1 MANIKN
7 NSASKDTQRRLLE
20 AAGEV
25 FADRGFHSATMKE
38 ITDRAG
44 ASLASINYH
53 FSDKAE
59 LYAAVMRTLTVEA
72 EMMLPPR
79 SSASE
84 TAPEQFKRLVHA
96 LAEQCLRR
104 DKPRWQHV
112 LIGREM
118 AQPTGAMEPYIRN
131 VIRPIND
138 SLAEIIAAITG
149 RQMRDP
155 VVGLIVA
162 SIVGQCVYHAHHTP
176 NMAELHPQLG
186 QSMDAEQIA
195 EHIATFSLAGIE
207 ASKLRKRITEP
218 EE

>member
-1 MANIKN
+1 MANVKN

-59 LYAAVMRTLTVEA
+59 LYAAVIRTLTVEA
-72 EMMLPPR
+72 EMDLPPR
-79 SSASE
+79 TSAGE
-84 TAPEQFKRLVHA
+84 TAPEQFKRLVHD
-96 LAEQCLRR
+96 LVEHCLRR

-118 AQPTGAMEPYIRN
+118 AQPTGAMEPFIRN
-131 VIRPIND
+131 VIRPLNG
-138 SLAEIIAAITG
+138 SLSETVAEIARRDKG
-149 RQMRDP
+149 DP

-176 NMAELHPQLG
+176 IMAELHPQLG
-186 QSMDAEQIA
+186 QSVDAEQIA

-207 ASKLRKRITEP
+207 AS
-218 EE
+218 

>member
-25 FADRGFHSATMKE
+25 FAERGFHSATMKE
-38 ITDRAG
+38 ITDRAE

-59 LYAAVMRTLTVEA
+59 LYAAVIRTLTVEC
-72 EMMLPPR
+72 EMTLSPENLG
-79 SSASE
+79 SD
-84 TAPEQFKRLVHA
+84 TAPEQFKRFVHELV
-96 LAEQCLRR
+96 ERCLRR

-112 LIGREM
+112 LIGREL
-118 AQPTGAMEPYIRN
+118 AQPTGALEPFIRN

-138 SLAEIIAAITG
+138 RLSEIVAEITG
-149 RQMRDP
+149 RETRDA

-162 SIVGQCVYHAHHTP
+162 SIVGQCVYHAQHTP
-176 NMAELHPQLG
+176 NMAELHPQL
-186 QSMDAEQIA
+186 AESVDVGQIA

-207 ASKLRKRITEP
+207 ASKVRQ
-218 EE
+218 

>member
-25 FADRGFHSATMKE
+25 FAERGFHSATMKE
-38 ITDRAG
+38 ITDRAE

-59 LYAAVMRTLTVEA
+59 LYAAVIRTLTVEA
-72 EMMLPPR
+72 EMTLSPR
-79 SSASE
+79 NSAGD
-84 TAPEQFKRLVHA
+84 TAPEQFKRFVHELV
-96 LAEQCLRR
+96 ERCLRR

-118 AQPTGAMEPYIRN
+118 AQPTGALEPFIRN

-138 SLAEIIAAITG
+138 RLSEIVAGITG
-149 RQMRDP
+149 RESRDP

-162 SIVGQCVYHAHHTP
+162 SIVGQCVYHAQHTP
-176 NMAELHPQLG
+176 NMAELHPQLRRSVDVG
-186 QSMDAEQIA
+186 QIA

-207 ASKLRKRITEP
+207 ASKVKQ
-218 EE
+218 

>member
-7 NSASKDTQRRLLE
+7 NSASKQTQRRLLE

-25 FADRGFHSATMKE
+25 FAERGFHSATMKE
-38 ITDRAG
+38 ITDRAE

-59 LYAAVMRTLTVEA
+59 LYAAVIRTMTVEA
-72 EMMLPPR
+72 ETMLPPKC
-79 SSASE
+79 SADE
-84 TAPEQFKRLVHA
+84 PATERFKRIVHN

-118 AQPTGAMEPYIRN
+118 AEPTGALEPFIRK

-138 SLAEIIAAITG
+138 SLAEVVAAITG

-176 NMAELHPQLG
+176 HMAELHPQLG
-186 QSMDAEQIA
+186 QALNVAQIA
-195 EHIATFSLAGIE
+195 EHIATFSLAGVK
-207 ASKLRKRITEP
+207 AYKVRQ
-218 EE
+218 

>member
-25 FADRGFHSATMKE
+25 FAERGFHSATMKE

-72 EMMLPPR
+72 EMALPPER
-79 SSASE
+79 SPGD
-84 TAPEQFKRLVHA
+84 TAPQQFKRLVHA
-96 LAEQCLRR
+96 LVEHCLRR

-118 AQPTGAMEPYIRN
+118 AQPTGALEPFIRK

-138 SLAEIIAAITG
+138 RLAEIVAAMTS
-149 RQMRDP
+149 RKTQDQ

-162 SIVGQCVYHAHHTP
+162 SIIGQCVYHAHHTQ

-186 QSMDAEQIA
+186 PSVDVGQIA

-207 ASKLRKRITEP
+207 ASKLRE
-218 EE
+218 

>member
-59 LYAAVMRTLTVEA
+59 LYAAVMRTLTVETA
-72 EMMLPPR
+72 MALPIR
-79 SSASE
+79 SSAGD
-84 TAPEQFKRLVHA
+84 TAPEQFKRLVHS
-96 LAEQCLRR
+96 LVEHCLRR

-118 AQPTGAMEPYIRN
+118 AQPTGAMEPFIRE
-131 VIRPIND
+131 VIRPLND
-138 SLAEIIAAITG
+138 RLAETVAEIAG
-149 RQMRDP
+149 RDKGDP
-155 VVGLIVA
+155 AVGLIVA

-176 NMAELHPQLG
+176 IMAELHPQLG
-186 QSMDAEQIA
+186 QSVDAEQIA

-207 ASKLRKRITEP
+207 ASKLRG
-218 EE
+218 

>member
-1 MANIKN
+1 MANVKN

-25 FADRGFHSATMKE
+25 FAERGFHSATMKE

-59 LYAAVMRTLTVEA
+59 LYAAVIRALTVEA
-72 EMMLPPR
+72 EVALPPR
-79 SSASE
+79 KSAGD
-84 TAPEQFKRLVHA
+84 TPQQQFKQLVHA
-96 LAEQCLRR
+96 LAEHCLRR
-104 DKPRWQHV
+104 DKPRWEHI

-118 AQPTGAMEPYIRN
+118 AQPTGAMEPFMRK

-138 SLAEIIAAITG
+138 SLSEIVAAITG
-149 RQMRDP
+149 RETRDP

-162 SIVGQCVYHAHHTP
+162 SIVGQCVYHAHHTS

-186 QSMDAEQIA
+186 QTVDAGQIA
-195 EHIATFSLAGIE
+195 EHIAAFSLAGID
-207 ASKLRKRITEP
+207 ACRLRE
-218 EE
+218 